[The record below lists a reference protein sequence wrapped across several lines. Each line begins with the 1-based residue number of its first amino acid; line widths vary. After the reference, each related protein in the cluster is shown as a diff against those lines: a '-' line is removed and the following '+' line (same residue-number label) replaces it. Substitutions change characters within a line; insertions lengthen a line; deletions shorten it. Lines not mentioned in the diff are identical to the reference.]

1 MGMKKA
7 EDLDIEKLIQ
17 AAVSAAYEAGI
28 KTIDQKVQE
37 AVNLGVTI
45 GLKVGTELGA
55 KAGAEAGAKVGAE
68 VGATEAAKAIEREK
82 KRIRKQQYDRRFHN
96 TKLLLRH
103 YRTLNEHYHHAVF
116 DTGTAEAESESFAE
130 IMQAM
135 NADISDEA
143 LYIESIKQSCMRTKI
158 IMAHVN
164 KMLECY
170 EIMCNRS
177 KRKDDKRHWR
187 ILNALYISESAMTAV
202 ELAKKEN
209 IDKRTVYRDIDICI
223 SDLTALLFGVGGV
236 ENL

>member
-7 EDLDIEKLIQ
+7 EDLDVEKLIQ

-28 KTIDQKVQE
+28 KNIDQKVQE
-37 AVNLGVTI
+37 ALNLGITI
-45 GLKVGTELGA
+45 
-55 KAGAEAGAKVGAE
+55 GAKVGAE
-68 VGATEAAKAIEREK
+68 IGAAEAVKAVERERK
-82 KRIRKQQYDRRFHN
+82 KVKKHQYDLRYHN

-116 DTGTAEAESESFAE
+116 DTGTAEKESESFAE

-135 NADISDEA
+135 NANISDDA
-143 LYIESIKQSCMRTKI
+143 LYIESIKQSCVRTKI

-170 EIMCNRS
+170 KLMCERS

-187 ILNALYISESAMTAV
+187 ILNGLYISDNAVTAA
-202 ELAKKEN
+202 ELANKEN
-209 IDKRTVYRDIDICI
+209 IDKRTVYRDVDICVA
-223 SDLTALLFGVGGV
+223 DLTALLFGVGGI
-236 ENL
+236 ENI